1 MKMKQVTLEATDLH
15 KQHLINWRRH
25 LHANPELSFQEEQ
38 TSQFVYDTLASFGN
52 LELSRPTKTSV
63 MAKLKGAKQGKVI
76 AFRADMDAL
85 PIQEETDLSFA
96 STVDGVMHA
105 CGHDAHTAILLTV
118 AEILSAKQADISGEI
133 RFLFQHAEE
142 LLPGG
147 AKEMVEAGV
156 TDGVDMVYGLHVASQ
171 LPSGKVGV
179 IYGPATSNSDQ
190 FHVTVKGKGGH
201 SSQPD
206 KTVDPIVIGAQIIS
220 NMQSVV
226 SRMTSPNEELVV
238 SITTLQAGE
247 AVNVIPNEVQ
257 IGASMR
263 SLKQDV
269 RNNAIQAIERMVKG
283 ITEANG
289 ASYDFNV
296 IYGYDSVFNEE
307 AATAVAERA
316 IQRRLGEDAVLRGS
330 AIMGG
335 EDFSSFTNAV
345 PGCFVFV
352 GAKEADNPTPAPHHH
367 PHFRIDEAGMEDGVN
382 LFLGIAEELV
392 F

>member
-1 MKMKQVTLEATDLH
+1 LVIPRDLIDH
-15 KQHLINWRRH
+15 TNKYAAHDISLWGNSGIFHIFLDGENRITPENGFNIN
-25 LHANPELSFQEEQ
+25 PVGSG
-38 TSQFVYDTLASFGN
+38 GN
-52 LELSRPTKTSV
+52 Y
-63 MAKLKGAKQGKVI
+63 I
-76 AFRADMDAL
+76 AFPMLSEIGFSLDKNQQA
-85 PIQEETDLSFA
+85 TFSDL
-96 STVDGVMHA
+96 
-105 CGHDAHTAILLTV
+105 
-118 AEILSAKQADISGEI
+118 K
-133 RFLFQHAEE
+133 
-142 LLPGG
+142 
-147 AKEMVEAGV
+147 V

-269 RNNAIQAIERMVKG
+269 RNNAIQVIERMVKG

-289 ASYDFNV
+289 ASYDFKV

-307 AATAVAERA
+307 TATAVAERA